1 MAVSAAK
8 ISGVDDFVVG
18 TRKYR
23 TRRLTFS
30 GNYATGGEAI
40 TAALFGIGLRK
51 IDQMHPHGSVAM
63 ASDKA
68 TGILFG
74 LDAANSKVT
83 FYEGSAAGTALS
95 EKTNAEAYPTGCF
108 IDVSAIVR

>member
-8 ISGVDDFVVG
+8 ITGVGDIVVSN
-18 TRKYR
+18 RKML

-40 TAALFGIGLRK
+40 TAATFGLSKLHQVVMPG
-51 IDQMHPHGSVAM
+51 VAS

-68 TGILFG
+68 TGIAVG
-74 LDAANSKVT
+74 WDAANSKIV
-83 FYEGSAAGTALS
+83 FYEGSSAGTALS

-108 IDVSAIVR
+108 MDVTVFGR